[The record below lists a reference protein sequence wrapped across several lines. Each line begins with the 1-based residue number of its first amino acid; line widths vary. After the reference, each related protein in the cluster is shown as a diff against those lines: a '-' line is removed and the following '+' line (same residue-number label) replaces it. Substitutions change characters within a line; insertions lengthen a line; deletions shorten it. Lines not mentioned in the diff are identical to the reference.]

1 MTTGWG
7 SVSGPR
13 LEPVL
18 DMGRHWHAT
27 LPPVVGGNTPMRCG
41 THGRARGLGLM
52 TALSLLVSL
61 EFAASG
67 TAAAVVPRVPVFDA
81 GVQASLL
88 QVRPSVITYTG
99 DDTGFFAGR
108 GTARRRLP
116 FGRLRWRAWNRRKAL
131 GAGSDWINDCVP
143 FCAKGVHHPF
153 PIQLTLYRPRREYGY
168 LIFTRL
174 RAVYT
179 RAIPPGLHLRSYV
192 LRVAASHRSLF
203 WAGPPI
209 A

>member
-1 MTTGWG
+1 MA
-7 SVSGPR
+7 
-13 LEPVL
+13 VL
-18 DMGRHWHAT
+18 F
-27 LPPVVGGNTPMRCG
+27 LVLL
-41 THGRARGLGLM
+41 GLGAPGM
-52 TALSLLVSL
+52 A
-61 EFAASG
+61 
-67 TAAAVVPRVPVFDA
+67 AAAVPRIPVFDA
-81 GVQASLL
+81 GVQASFL

-108 GTARRRLP
+108 GTARRRPP
-116 FGRLRWRAWNRRKAL
+116 FGRLRWQAWNGRRAL

-143 FCAKGVHHPF
+143 FCANGVHHPF
-153 PIQLTLYRPRREYGY
+153 PVRITLYRPRREYGY

-174 RAVYT
+174 RAVYV

-192 LRVAASHRSLF
+192 LRVVTSHRGFF